1 MLCAKYNLQSERI
14 FFKHP
19 VDLYADDTI
28 VTASADVKN
37 LARLDQSLNKSARE
51 IQAWTSVNK
60 LPTNEDKPKV
70 LTVTGKRRKSK
81 LNCELSVRTDSDNTL
96 CNVQSAALLDL
107 ETDSKLSFNAHV
119 NKISTKLA
127 SRIAVLRK
135 IRAFLPLSQRV
146 KYYNAVILPVMS
158 YASVI

>member
-1 MLCAKYNLQSERI
+1 MLCAKYNLQSERRL
-14 FFKHP
+14 KHP
-19 VDLYADDTI
+19 VDLYADDKI

-37 LARLDQSLNKSARE
+37 LAHLDQSLNKSARE

-60 LPTNEDKPKV
+60 LPTNEDKTKV
-70 LTVTGKRRKSK
+70 LTITGKRLKSK
-81 LNCELSVRTDSDNTL
+81 LNYELSVRTDSDNTL
-96 CNVQSAALLDL
+96 CNVESGALLGL
-107 ETDSKLSFNAHV
+107 EIDSKLSFNAHV
-119 NKISTKLA
+119 DEICKKLA

-135 IRAFLPLSQRV
+135 IRAFLPLSQLV